1 MDDSTLILAL
11 IPLFLIQVGLQIYA
25 LVDIYRRK
33 TLREPLPIW
42 AWVIIVLAGS
52 MLGPIAYFALGRS
65 EDVA

>member
-11 IPLFLIQVGLQIYA
+11 IPLIVIQVGLQIYA

-33 TLREPLPIW
+33 AVRGPLPVW
-42 AWVIIVLAGS
+42 AWVAIVVLGS
-52 MLGPIAYFALGRS
+52 LLGPIAYFTLGRG